1 MFHTLT
7 EVIINKLKLLDLE
20 LINVNLKL
28 KVLRGEIK
36 ESKSRCIYNQMKILF
51 VNVINIMLMLM
62 LCMLYYVN
70 VMPCCYAV
78 LLCYV
83 NDLLC

>member
-7 EVIINKLKLLDLE
+7 EVISNKLKLLDLE

-51 VNVINIMLMLM
+51 VNVINIMLMLI
-62 LCMLYYVN
+62 LCM
-70 VMPCCYAV
+70 
-78 LLCYV
+78 
-83 NDLLC
+83 